1 MSTLTPQ
8 DGDRELAIAIIEAVA
23 KWANETIPVS
33 DEIFRKETTA
43 LCLPLIASHT
53 RAAVERETAK
63 LRAERDAALK
73 ANGELARALDIGP
86 MSESARASLAAAQAS
101 LEESRREC
109 ERVNKLYGEALQD
122 SIRIEFLDRESSIC
136 FNHHTERHPF
146 KVGQLRE
153 AVDESMKAWKQAKA
167 ALKS

>member
-53 RAAVERETAK
+53 RAAVERETAQ

-86 MSESARASLAAAQAS
+86 MSESARASLAANLTAAEATV
-101 LEESRREC
+101 EELRKHCRIVYYPAGNGYPIEHAPGGKKDQFDEILRAI
-109 ERVNKLYGEALQD
+109 ERDTK
-122 SIRIEFLDRESSIC
+122 
-136 FNHHTERHPF
+136 P
-146 KVGQLRE
+146 
-153 AVDESMKAWKQAKA
+153 
-167 ALKS
+167 

>member
-53 RAAVERETAK
+53 RAAVERETAQ

-86 MSESARASLAAAQAS
+86 MSESARASLAA
-101 LEESRREC
+101 
-109 ERVNKLYGEALQD
+109 
-122 SIRIEFLDRESSIC
+122 FLPRLD
-136 FNHHTERHPF
+136 
-146 KVGQLRE
+146 
-153 AVDESMKAWKQAKA
+153 A
-167 ALKS
+167 ALAAINELDQ